1 MRTIYWPASTELAET
16 MCGASIDGDVAGAAA
31 IDNIATSAMGSAL
44 PTIARLP
51 SEVLKDFDDP
61 AIADREL

>member
-1 MRTIYWPASTELAET
+1 